1 MKVSEHVWHEPEING
16 RKIVSYSTS
25 NNNVN
30 QYSSV
35 NSYTGVTDA
44 SPHQLVQMLLDGA
57 LGKLSVVKGLIDRGE
72 IAKKGTVIG
81 QAISIVGGLRSSLDL
96 SKGGEIAANLD
107 NLYEYIERQLIQANL
122 KNDVTIV
129 DEVASLLLEIKTAW
143 ESIPVESRTKP
154 SAGLS
159 AVS

>member
-1 MKVSEHVWHEPEING
+1 M
-16 RKIVSYSTS
+16 SYTTTK
-25 NNNVN
+25 NNVN

-57 LGKLSVVKGLIDRGE
+57 LGKLSVVKGLMDRGE
-72 IAKKGTVIG
+72 TAKKGEVIG

-107 NLYEYIERQLIQANL
+107 NLYEYMERQLIQANL
-122 KNDVTIV
+122 KNDLTIIN
-129 DEVASLLLEIKTAW
+129 EVVSLLLEIKTAW
-143 ESIPVESRTKP
+143 VSIPVESRTKP

>member
-1 MKVSEHVWHEPEING
+1 M
-16 RKIVSYSTS
+16 SYTTTK
-25 NNNVN
+25 NNVS

-57 LGKLSVVKGLIDRGE
+57 LGKLSVVKGLMDRGE
-72 IAKKGTVIG
+72 TAKKGEVIG
-81 QAISIVGGLRSSLDL
+81 QAISIIGGLRSSLDL

-107 NLYEYIERQLIQANL
+107 NLYEYMERQLIQANL
-122 KNDVTIV
+122 NNDLTIIN
-129 DEVASLLLEIKTAW
+129 EVVSLLLEIKTAW
-143 ESIPVESRTKP
+143 VSIPVESRTKP

>member
-1 MKVSEHVWHEPEING
+1 MSN
-16 RKIVSYSTS
+16 STTK
-25 NNNVN
+25 NNVS

-57 LGKLSVVKGLIDRGE
+57 LGKLSVVKGLIERGE
-72 IAKKGTVIG
+72 IAKKGKVIG
-81 QAISIVGGLRSSLDL
+81 QAISIIGGLRSSLDL
-96 SKGGEIAANLD
+96 SKGGKIAANLD
-107 NLYEYIERQLIQANL
+107 NLYEYMERQLIQANL
-122 KNDVTIV
+122 KNDLTIIN
-129 DEVASLLLEIKTAW
+129 EVVSLLREIKTAW

-154 SAGLS
+154 SDSLS